1 MKKQYISDLKVGTFI
16 DSLFVVSKKL
26 IKKKKNNEDYC
37 VVTLQD
43 KEGSIEAV
51 IWTEAFR
58 NTEDFG
64 EGDFVSV
71 RGDVSEYRGGKQLT
85 ISFIT
90 KVKNKEDIEY
100 SDFIRTTK
108 EDTDGMFSEIKSYIG
123 SIGNHYLKKLLNL
136 FFEDKD
142 FVRSFCHATAASMYH
157 HAYMGGL
164 LEHTLSV
171 TKICD
176 FLSGVYS
183 NLNRDLLISGAILHD
198 IGKIREYEVGVIIKV
213 TDEGKLLG
221 HITIGYGWILEKIK
235 QIGGFPEDLKE
246 RILHM
251 ILSHHGHKEFGSPR
265 RPKILEAFV
274 LYHVDHMDAD
284 VGGYN
289 IILEKSREGEDWSA
303 FAKNFERSVML
314 KKLKLNAIDQ
324 EHIDIDNDNEEKRFG
339 VRDLDTNIDDDNE
352 EEKFNKGNL
361 STDKKISNNRN
372 EENLAEKVNTDK
384 AAKQKDSKQD
394 GLF

>member
-1 MKKQYISDLKVGTFI
+1 MKKQYISDLKEGSSV

-37 VVTLQD
+37 VITLQD
-43 KEGSIEAV
+43 KEGSIEAI

-58 NTEDFG
+58 NAEDFG

-71 RGDVSEYRGGKQLT
+71 RGNVSEYRGGKQLT
-85 ISFIT
+85 ISSIT

-108 EDTDGMFSEIKSYIG
+108 ENIDSMFSEIKSYIE

-142 FVRSFCHATAASMYH
+142 FVRRFCHATAASRYH
-157 HAYMGGL
+157 HAYRGGL

-176 FLSGVYS
+176 FLSGVYR

-198 IGKIREYEVGVIIKV
+198 VGKIREYEVDVIIKV

-221 HITIGYGWILEKIK
+221 HITIGYGWVLEKIK

-246 RILHM
+246 RLLHM
-251 ILSHHGHKEFGSPR
+251 VLSHHGHKEFGSPR

-289 IILEKSREGEDWSA
+289 IILEESGEGEDWST

-314 KKLKLNAIDQ
+314 KKLKLEDFDRD
-324 EHIDIDNDNEEKRFG
+324 HIDINNS
-339 VRDLDTNIDDDNE
+339 IS
-352 EEKFNKGNL
+352 EEKFNEGN
-361 STDKKISNNRN
+361 TNTNVNDDRN
-372 EENLAEKVNTDK
+372 GGNLAEKVNTDK
-384 AAKQKDSKQD
+384 AAKRNGSKQD